1 MISFLWLHDLF
12 SRGIHLNIWF
22 PAFLPQSI
30 FLISKTVPVHCVYQY
45 LMEGLNVW
53 LLYFC
58 FHHSLFHSVM
68 ADNQG
73 QMVFL
78 GCMACRDLLGHLVVT
93 DVTELR
99 EIGAVRERL
108 GPKDLLAFK
117 ETKVRRESLVS
128 RVPQA
133 KKDSEGRKARVE
145 MQGRLSFPRIWTGK
159 NVHGREETTKTRE
172 WSK

>member
-1 MISFLWLHDLF
+1 
-12 SRGIHLNIWF
+12 
-22 PAFLPQSI
+22 
-30 FLISKTVPVHCVYQY
+30 
-45 LMEGLNVW
+45 
-53 LLYFC
+53 
-58 FHHSLFHSVM
+58 M

-128 RVPQA
+128 RGPTGQKGQRGEKGESGNA
-133 KKDSEGRKARVE
+133 GASQLSSHMNWKECTWKRGDSKDSGVIQVIVTQQILIFAIFVYSIKRLLTKAAAFSY
-145 MQGRLSFPRIWTGK
+145 GAKSNLSMGL
-159 NVHGREETTKTRE
+159 
-172 WSK
+172 